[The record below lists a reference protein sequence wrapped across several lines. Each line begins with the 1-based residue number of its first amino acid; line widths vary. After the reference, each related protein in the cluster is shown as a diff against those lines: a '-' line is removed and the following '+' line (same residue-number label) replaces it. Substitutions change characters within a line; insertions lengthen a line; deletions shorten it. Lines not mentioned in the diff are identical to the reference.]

1 MVQTLRSF
9 CCHLEQEGPRPTA
22 VQPNIG
28 YSRWISVC
36 PSPYTGSFGALKC
49 KRTYSLGAVLRWSF
63 KSLTKIESE
72 NVQTKQKNPLFSLI
86 YHDRDQRKTAFK
98 QRTQTLLSHIFKN
111 KRKENKAVEMLRAQT
126 KSSRCTTIPLCT
138 TLKTGIN
145 WALGKLHLK
154 PKPSS
159 YRLSASVMKLNKQG
173 EEKQ

>member
-1 MVQTLRSF
+1 MPGLPPSPVLHDSSVLLHPFPPNGTNTPFL
-9 CCHLEQEGPRPTA
+9 LLPPGA

-111 KRKENKAVEMLRAQT
+111 KLKENKAVEMLRAQT

-145 WALGKLHLK
+145 
-154 PKPSS
+154 
-159 YRLSASVMKLNKQG
+159 
-173 EEKQ
+173 